1 MFCSKCGKEIK
12 DEDKFCTY
20 CGQKVE
26 ENTKKEKKPSSN
38 RKKLMIIAIIVM
50 IILIATGIA
59 IWIKSNE
66 RENADNINNENNVL
80 EEKNLIEIGKK
91 YKSTSG
97 NMLGE
102 ITFLSETEFE
112 KKIGEKNSEYMI
124 TEGTYKI
131 EGDTIIL
138 TITSDSN
145 SSHTMGQGSN
155 IFEPYTEEIKINE
168 DGSLEYTK
176 YNRMFIFEIENEI
189 EEKPIATMKV
199 KGFGTIKIELYP
211 EKAPQTVSNF
221 IQLSNKGFYDGL
233 TFHRVVKGFM
243 IQGGDRIGDGTG
255 LARESD
261 LLGGFSSNNEYCIK
275 GEFSANGVEND
286 LKFEE
291 GVIGMA
297 RSDYTAF
304 SPSLDEESY
313 NSGSS
318 QFFIMTEK
326 SEYLDGFYTA
336 FGKVIEGLDVLH
348 EIEDIE
354 VTSTQYNNE
363 ASTPVTPVVIESIR
377 VETNGIDYGIPDM
390 LEPFDTSYLYY

>member
-12 DEDKFCTY
+12 EGNTFCTY

-26 ENTKKEKKPSSN
+26 ENIKKEKKLSGN
-38 RKKLMIIAIIVM
+38 KKILIIITVIVM
-50 IILIATGIA
+50 IILIVAGIV
-59 IWIKSNE
+59 IWLNSNGK
-66 RENADNINNENNVL
+66 ENVNKENNVSE
-80 EEKNLIEIGKK
+80 EEKISIEIGKK

-97 NMLGE
+97 NMVGE
-102 ITFLSETEFE
+102 ITFSSETEFE

-131 EGDTIIL
+131 EWNTIIL
-138 TITSDSN
+138 TITFDSN
-145 SSHTMGQGSN
+145 SSYTNGQGSN
-155 IFEPYTEEIKINE
+155 VFEQYTEEIKINE

-176 YNRMFIFEIENEI
+176 YNRTFIFEIENEI
-189 EEKPIATMKV
+189 EEKPIATIEV
-199 KGFGTIKIELYP
+199 KGYGTIKIELYP

-243 IQGGDRIGDGTG
+243 IQGGDRLGNGTG
-255 LARESD
+255 SARKSD
-261 LLGGFSSNNEYCIK
+261 LLGGFGGNDEYCIK

-304 SPSLDEESY
+304 SPSLAEESY

-318 QFFIMTEK
+318 QFFMMTEK

-348 EIEDIE
+348 EIEDVE

-363 ASTPVTPVVIESIR
+363 ASTPVTPVVIETIR
-377 VETNGIDYGIPDM
+377 VETNGVDYGIPDM
-390 LEPFDTSYLYY
+390 LKPFDTTSLNY

>member
-112 KKIGEKNSEYMI
+112 KKIGEKNSEYII
-124 TEGTYKI
+124 TEGTYEI
-131 EGDTIIL
+131 EGDKIIL
-138 TITSDSN
+138 TIKYDSN
-145 SSHTMGQGSN
+145 SDYIMGQGSN
-155 IFEPYTEEIKINE
+155 VLEPYTEEIKINE
-168 DGSLEYTK
+168 DGSLEYKK
-176 YNRMFIFEIENEI
+176 YNITFIFETEKEI
-189 EEKPIATMKV
+189 EERPIATMQV
-199 KGFGTIKIELYP
+199 KGYGTIKIELYP

-221 IQLSNKGFYDGL
+221 IQLSNNGFYDGL
-233 TFHRVVKGFM
+233 TFHRVVKGFV
-243 IQGGDRIGDGTG
+243 IQGGDRLGDGTG
-255 LARESD
+255 LARKTD
-261 LLGGFSSNNEYCIK
+261 LLGGFGGYKEYCIK
-275 GEFSANGVEND
+275 GEFSANGVQND

-297 RSDYTAF
+297 RSDYTSY
-304 SPSLDEESY
+304 SPSLAEESY

-326 SEYLDGFYTA
+326 NEYLDGLYTA
-336 FGKVIEGLDVLH
+336 FGKVIEGLDVVH
-348 EIEDIE
+348 EIED
-354 VTSTQYNNE
+354 VKVMSTQYNSE
-363 ASTPVTPVVIESIR
+363 GSTPTTPIIIESIR
-377 VETNGIDYGIPDM
+377 VDTKGMYYEIPDM
-390 LEPFDTSYLYY
+390 LEPFDRTSLY

>member
-1 MFCSKCGKEIK
+1 M
-12 DEDKFCTY
+12 
-20 CGQKVE
+20 V
-26 ENTKKEKKPSSN
+26 
-38 RKKLMIIAIIVM
+38 
-50 IILIATGIA
+50 
-59 IWIKSNE
+59 
-66 RENADNINNENNVL
+66 
-80 EEKNLIEIGKK
+80 
-91 YKSTSG
+91 
-97 NMLGE
+97 GE
-102 ITFLSETEFE
+102 ITFLTETEFE

-131 EGDTIIL
+131 EGNTIIL

-145 SSHTMGQGSN
+145 SSYIMGQGSN
-155 IFEPYTEEIKINE
+155 IFEQYTEEIKINE

-176 YNRMFIFEIENEI
+176 YNRTFIFEIENEI

-211 EKAPQTVSNF
+211 EKAPQTVNNF
-221 IQLSNKGFYDGL
+221 IHLSNKGFYDGL

-243 IQGGDRIGDGTG
+243 IQGGDRLGNGTG
-255 LARESD
+255 SARKSD
-261 LLGGFSSNNEYCIK
+261 LLGGFGGNDEYCIK

-304 SPSLDEESY
+304 SPSLAEESY

-326 SEYLDGFYTA
+326 SEYLDGLYTA

-348 EIEDIE
+348 EIEDVE

-363 ASTPVTPVVIESIR
+363 ASTPVTPVVIETIR
-377 VETNGIDYGIPDM
+377 VETNGVDYEIPEM
-390 LEPFDTSYLYY
+390 LEPFNTSYLYY

>member
-12 DEDKFCTY
+12 EGNTFCTY

-26 ENTKKEKKPSSN
+26 ENIKKEKKPSGN
-38 RKKLMIIAIIVM
+38 KKTLIIITVIVM
-50 IILIATGIA
+50 IILIVAGIV
-59 IWIKSNE
+59 IWLNSDGK
-66 RENADNINNENNVL
+66 ENVNKENNVSE
-80 EEKNLIEIGKK
+80 EEKISIEIGKK

-97 NMLGE
+97 NMVGE
-102 ITFLSETEFE
+102 ITFSSETEFE
-112 KKIGEKNSEYMI
+112 KKIGEKNSEYII

-131 EGDTIIL
+131 EGNTIIL
-138 TITSDSN
+138 TVTSDSN
-145 SSHTMGQGSN
+145 SSYTMGQGSN
-155 IFEPYTEEIKINE
+155 VFEQYTEEIKINE

-176 YNRMFIFEIENEI
+176 YNRTFIFEIENEI
-189 EEKPIATMKV
+189 EEKPIATIEV
-199 KGFGTIKIELYP
+199 KGYGTIKIELYP

-243 IQGGDRIGDGTG
+243 IQGGDRLGNGTG
-255 LARESD
+255 SARKSD
-261 LLGGFSSNNEYCIK
+261 LLGGFGGNDEYCIK

-304 SPSLDEESY
+304 SPSLEEESY

-348 EIEDIE
+348 EIEDVE

-363 ASTPVTPVVIESIR
+363 ASTPVTPVVIETIR
-377 VETNGIDYGIPDM
+377 VETNGVDYGIPDM
-390 LEPFDTSYLYY
+390 LEPFDTTSLNY